1 MDDRLGKI
9 EGKLDQILTLLINQ
23 QSQNQ
28 SKMLQMQYLEEL
40 KTFESDEDDK
50 TSMKLNISANRSAL
64 S

>member
-1 MDDRLGKI
+1 
-9 EGKLDQILTLLINQ
+9 
-23 QSQNQ
+23 
-28 SKMLQMQYLEEL
+28 MQYLEEL